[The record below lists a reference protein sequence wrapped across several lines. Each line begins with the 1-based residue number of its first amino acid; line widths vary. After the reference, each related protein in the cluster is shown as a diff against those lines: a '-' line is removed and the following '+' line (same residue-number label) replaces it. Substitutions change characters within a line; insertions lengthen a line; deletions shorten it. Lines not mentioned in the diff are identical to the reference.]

1 MHLSQTTGANGQ
13 MGSIFLGEERCPVEF
28 VTRSRTNVS
37 TIRVFLADDNG
48 DMLTDLRD
56 ELADQ
61 FDIVGVADSGLEA
74 VKSVRELD
82 PDVLVMD
89 ITMPLLNG
97 IEAAVQLRAVHP
109 RTKILF
115 LTIHEEP
122 EYISA
127 AFRTGAL
134 GYVTKRRLASDLV
147 AAIRAVFEG
156 REFLS
161 PSLKR

>member
-1 MHLSQTTGANGQ
+1 MSA
-13 MGSIFLGEERCPVEF
+13 
-28 VTRSRTNVS
+28 
-37 TIRVFLADDNG
+37 IRVFLADDNVA
-48 DMLTDLRD
+48 MLADLRE

-61 FDIVGVADSGLEA
+61 FEIVGTAENGLDV
-74 VKSVRELD
+74 VKFVCLLD

-89 ITMPLLNG
+89 ITMPEQNG
-97 IEAAVQLRAVHP
+97 IEAALQLRAMRS

-127 AFRTGAL
+127 AFQAGAL
-134 GYVTKRRLASDLV
+134 AYVTKRRLAADLV
-147 AAIRAVFEG
+147 AAVYAVFEG

-161 PSLKR
+161 PTLRR